1 MVHDRAGLFVEITA
15 FEIRT
20 DQNLDKDSFDTI
32 RMFDNIPF
40 ASLQMLALMSHFILT
55 TGLVWTRYDCLQV
68 TLKASANRSDY
79 DTINRSYT
87 GLISVGIIALLF
99 EMVMTTA
106 STKRVSLFGA
116 IKLFMDLVACFFISW
131 IILDGLDWR
140 TYIYI
145 FVFCV

>member
-1 MVHDRAGLFVEITA
+1 MLTMQLFFEITA

-20 DQNLDKDSFDTI
+20 DLPVKDSLFDTT

-40 ASLQMLALMSHFILT
+40 ASLQLLALMSHFILT

>member
-1 MVHDRAGLFVEITA
+1 
-15 FEIRT
+15 
-20 DQNLDKDSFDTI
+20 
-32 RMFDNIPF
+32 MFDNIPF
-40 ASLQMLALMSHFILT
+40 ASLQLLALMSHFILT

-87 GLISVGIIALLF
+87 GLISVGIIALVF
-99 EMVMTTA
+99 EMIMTTA